1 MTRRGSRARPARPRA
16 VRVGGWFAGGVTY
29 LITFAFVV
37 PVLWM
42 VLLSFEPSEHIL
54 NDPTRLSDLS
64 LDNYRTALSTLDL
77 PTMYKNTLVLV
88 LISVPTGLAISVLAA
103 IAITRM
109 RWRRE
114 SLRKANRIY
123 LLAGLAVPV
132 FVLLF
137 PVYRLDVFLNIFGTY
152 AALVLPYV
160 AVAVP
165 FNILLLTGFLA
176 DFPDEL
182 EQAAII
188 DGADLWRI
196 CWSVI
201 IPLTRPVLATLAI
214 FNVIYVWNE
223 YPFAVTLIN
232 SQSMTTVSL
241 GISQF
246 QGVWSVDYGAMMA
259 SATLVLIPQLLI
271 YIAFQRQVVEGM
283 TFGALKG

>member
-1 MTRRGSRARPARPRA
+1 M
-16 VRVGGWFAGGVTY
+16 AGGITY
-29 LITFAFVV
+29 LVTFAFVL

-42 VLLSFEPSEHIL
+42 VLLSFEPSDHIL

-77 PTMYKNTLVLV
+77 VTMYKNTLILV
-88 LISVPTGLAISVLAA
+88 AVSVPLGLVVSLTAA

-109 RWRRE
+109 AWRRQA
-114 SLRKANRIY
+114 LRQASRLYI
-123 LLAGLAVPV
+123 LAGLAVPV

-137 PVYRLDVFLNIFGTY
+137 PVYRLDVWLNIFGTH
-152 AALVLPYV
+152 AALILPYV

-165 FNILLLTGFLA
+165 FNVLLLTGFLA
-176 DFPDEL
+176 DFPEEI

-188 DGADLWRI
+188 DGAGLWRI
-196 CWSVI
+196 SWSVI
-201 IPLTRPVLATLAI
+201 VPLTRPVLATLAI

-232 SQSMTTVSL
+232 SQAMTTVSL

-259 SATLVLIPQLLI
+259 SATLVLIPQLLV
-271 YIAFQRQVVEGM
+271 YIAFQRHVVEGM